1 MAITDWPLQ
10 ERPRER
16 LLALGPASLADAELL
31 AILLRTGVKGKSA
44 VDLARQLLGRFGSVG
59 GLLDAGSTSLGETPG
74 LGTAK
79 LAQLQAAL
87 ELARRALKEEISLR
101 NALSSPRAVRD
112 YLRLALAGREQE
124 VFVVM
129 LLDAQHRVI
138 SSEELFRGTLT
149 QTSVYP
155 REVVKCALKHNAA
168 AVIFAHNHPSGVAE
182 PSHADEILTRSLKAA
197 LALVDIQVLDHFI
210 VAGSRTMSFAE
221 RGLL

>member
-16 LLALGPASLADAELL
+16 LFALGAGSLADAELL

-44 VDLARQLLGRFGSVG
+44 VDVARQLLGRFGSVAA
-59 GLLDAGSTSLGETPG
+59 LLEAGSGSLAETPG
-74 LGTAK
+74 LGSAK

-87 ELARRALKEEISLR
+87 ELARRALKEEIS
-101 NALSSPRAVRD
+101 SRD
-112 YLRLALAGREQE
+112 ALAGREQE
-124 VFVVM
+124 VFVVL
-129 LLDAQHRVI
+129 LLDARHRVTA
-138 SSEELFRGTLT
+138 SEELFRGTLT